1 MPIKRFWLL
10 ETNIQRL
17 QAEND
22 SRQLRLLMASQGPEA
37 KQVGEA
43 LIKEIGTVSSDLT
56 GKRDKN
62 ATSKLKNLAGL
73 VNK

>member
-1 MPIKRFWLL
+1 
-10 ETNIQRL
+10 
-17 QAEND
+17 
-22 SRQLRLLMASQGPEA
+22 MASQGPEA